1 MQQLTD
7 AADITAADVEDAES
21 ASGSQSTV
29 DDIETP
35 HSVPL
40 PSRRKL
46 PSRKRKMTD
55 DSTAVTGTLLAM
67 GEYFVARS
75 RDSSQLRQDADA
87 VFGQMV
93 GLEIRKIKDEMSKM
107 QLKKSILDTVYNAQ
121 IAQQQKQH

>member
-1 MQQLTD
+1 
-7 AADITAADVEDAES
+7 
-21 ASGSQSTV
+21 
-29 DDIETP
+29 
-35 HSVPL
+35 
-40 PSRRKL
+40 
-46 PSRKRKMTD
+46 MTD